1 MIYAGDK
8 HIFLSVK
15 RSAIINTMPKKT
27 IKLKG
32 SQAIEPEPESTPEEK
47 VADDPVASQQP
58 EKKELQSNK
67 PPKPPKADPV
77 AQPSSDSLGS
87 VSRIKNIRKIQQ
99 YRSLFPQ
106 EVECIRGLSSLEKK
120 TDAEIDDLLH
130 DVQQA
135 VESRRSAT
143 ATRSMFL
150 AGLTVGESS
159 GYMFGL
165 QLQGLTNV
173 AANSPELMKTVD
185 ECGIKY
191 MDRFAATDPVLRL
204 CIGLGHLVVA
214 VDANNRAKKNNAPV
228 MQNNTSLG
236 KGKPDNIAPKEFN
249 DL

>member
-1 MIYAGDK
+1 
-8 HIFLSVK
+8 
-15 RSAIINTMPKKT
+15 MPKKST

-32 SQAIEPEPESTPEEK
+32 SEAIELPPEDDPVIEPEN
-47 VADDPVASQQP
+47 
-58 EKKELQSNK
+58 LQSNE
-67 PPKPPKADPV
+67 PP
-77 AQPSSDSLGS
+77 AQDAPEISVIPTDSSTRL
-87 VSRIKNIRKIQQ
+87 KNVRKITQ
-99 YRSLFPQ
+99 YKALFPS
-106 EVECIRGLSSLEKK
+106 EVEGIRGLSSLGNK
-120 TDAEIDDLLH
+120 TDAEIDEILR
-130 DVQQA
+130 DVQSA
-135 VESRRSAT
+135 VESRRSSN

-214 VDANNRAKKNNAPV
+214 VDANNRAKNNAPV
-228 MQNNTSLG
+228 MQNNTNLG